1 MLKYALAI
9 IYFLKAAS
17 NLQTY
22 AFKRAYNFQSIKMYD
37 SKKKKNKSG
46 QFLYYLYLQKYI
58 NDGRWTHKIPKRN

>member
-37 SKKKKNKSG
+37 SKKKKINQGS
-46 QFLYYLYLQKYI
+46 FYTTYI
-58 NDGRWTHKIPKRN
+58 YKNM

>member
-37 SKKKKNKSG
+37 SMKKKINQGSFYTTYIYKN
-46 QFLYYLYLQKYI
+46 I
-58 NDGRWTHKIPKRN
+58 